1 MSEFGLSGL
10 LPADFAD
17 DSRVWIY
24 QSNRPFSDQEEKEIN
39 EQLHHFYSQWLSHGK
54 EVKGWA
60 RVIFKQFIVVMA
72 DERYSGVSG
81 CSTDGMVRIIKSIE
95 RQYKVELFDRL
106 SLTFLV
112 KGAPQ
117 MLPLNQVQYAL
128 DNKFLT
134 PETLLFDNTVSNKAS
149 LEQSWMTPLNK
160 SWLASRL
167 SLV

>member
-1 MSEFGLSGL
+1 MSEFGLAGL
-10 LPADFAD
+10 LPEDFGN

-24 QSNRPFSDQEEKEIN
+24 QSSRAFREQEENEIN
-39 EQLHHFYSQWLSHGK
+39 EQLLQFYSQWLSHGK

-60 RVIFKQFIVVMA
+60 SILFKQFIVVMA
-72 DERYSGVSG
+72 DEQFSGVSG

-95 RQYKVELFDRL
+95 RQYGIELFDRL

-112 KGAPQ
+112 EGKPQ

-128 DNKFLT
+128 DKNFIS
-134 PETLLFDNTVSNKAS
+134 PETLLFDNTVSNKEE
-149 LEQSWMTPLNK
+149 LKERWMKPLNK

-167 SLV
+167 TLV